1 VTQVELP
8 VGWQWKS
15 IGEVCRVIPGFAFK
29 SKDWTDTGI
38 PVIKIKNIQ
47 ADCSVNTSIC
57 DCIPSEIFTEK
68 LNKFVARKGDIL
80 IAMTGATAGK
90 VGRLL
95 ANESFL
101 INQRVAKLEPETI
114 GKDFFWGVV
123 SGRHYQELFFNLA
136 DGAAQ
141 PNMSGKQIEGVR
153 IPVPPPQTQE
163 KISVI
168 IGSYDDLIENN
179 TRRIEILEEMARRLY
194 EEWFVQFRFPGHE
207 GVEFKE
213 SELGLIPKSW
223 SVVKLEEI
231 CDLITDGA
239 HKSPPT
245 AETGMPMASVKDMH
259 DWGVDVSKC
268 RKISRSDY
276 DDLVRNNCKPMIG
289 DVLVA
294 KDGSYLKHIFSVE
307 KDQDLVLL
315 SSIAILRPINKSVSD
330 LLVCLLRHPETIARM
345 KGCVSGVAIPRII
358 LKDFRKFQIVFPS
371 QDLQEAW
378 LATASPLMRLCR
390 KLVDKNA
397 NLRAQRDLL
406 LPKLIS
412 GEIDVSDIPMP
423 T

>member
-1 VTQVELP
+1 M
-8 VGWQWKS
+8 
-15 IGEVCRVIPGFAFK
+15 
-29 SKDWTDTGI
+29 SKW
-38 PVIKIKNIQ
+38 PKYRIK
-47 ADCSVNTSIC
+47 DVCSVTSSTRIRSSEYQ
-57 DCIPSEIFTEK
+57 DDGVPFYRGKEIIEKQRGALKVSTDIYIPRERFEEVK
-68 LNKFVARKGDIL
+68 RKG
-80 IAMTGATAGK
+80 GAPKLGELLLTSVGTLGVPYVVRKGEEFYFKDGNLTWFRAFQGLHGK
-90 VGRLL
+90 YLYYWLL
-95 ANESFL
+95 SPL
-101 INQRVAKLEPETI
+101 
-114 GKDFFWGVV
+114 GKA
-123 SGRHYQELFFNLA
+123 EL
-136 DGAAQ
+136 
-141 PNMSGKQIEGVR
+141 KKCV
-153 IPVPPPQTQE
+153 
-163 KISVI
+163 
-168 IGSYDDLIENN
+168 IGSSQPAYTIVLLKEMEIDCPPLQIQHQITEILSAYDDLIENN

-194 EEWFVQFRFPGHE
+194 EEWFVQFRFPGYE
-207 GVEFKE
+207 GVKFKE
-213 SELGLIPKSW
+213 SELGIIPEGW
-223 SVVKLEEI
+223 SIVKLEEI

-245 AETGMPMASVKDMH
+245 AEIGMPMASVKDMH
-259 DWGVDVSKC
+259 DWGIDVSKC
-268 RKISRSDY
+268 RKISQPDY
-276 DDLVRNNCKPMIG
+276 DELVRNNCKPMVG

-358 LKDFRKFQIVFPS
+358 LKDFRKFQVVLPS

>member
-1 VTQVELP
+1 MPRKTLP
-8 VGWQWKS
+8 LSDICSRITSGGTPSRSHPEYYSSGADGHVW
-15 IGEVCRVIPGFAFK
+15 IK
-29 SKDWTDTGI
+29 SKELL
-38 PVIKIKNIQ
+38 
-47 ADCSVNTSIC
+47 DCSLAGSEERISDLGLQKSSAKYVEVGSVLVGMYGANVGQLGWLKSPATVNQAVCSLT
-57 DCIPSEIFTEK
+57 P
-68 LNKFVARKGDIL
+68 NPQVANHRWLFYALLKGREEL
-80 IAMTGATAGK
+80 
-90 VGRLL
+90 VSL
-95 ANESFL
+95 A
-101 INQRVAKLEPETI
+101 
-114 GKDFFWGVV
+114 
-123 SGRHYQELFFNLA
+123 H
-136 DGAAQ
+136 GAAQ
-141 PNMSGKQIEGVR
+141 QNISQEIIKKFEIE
-153 IPVPPPQTQE
+153 VPDLQE
-163 KISVI
+163 QQKVVVI
-168 IGSYDDLIENN
+168 LSAYDDLIENN

-276 DDLVRNNCKPMIG
+276 DELVRSNCKPMIG

>member
-1 VTQVELP
+1 MSWALKPFGDIASFKNGKSIKPGLSGEFPVYGANGIIGGANEWVYESSLILGRVGAYCGAVELCEGRFWP
-8 VGWQWKS
+8 SDNTIV
-15 IGEVCRVIPGFAFK
+15 V
-29 SKDWTDTGI
+29 
-38 PVIKIKNIQ
+38 Q
-47 ADCSVNTSIC
+47 AVEDSVTLKFLYYLLKHA
-57 DCIPSEIFTEK
+57 D
-68 LNKFVARKGDIL
+68 LNRY
-80 IAMTGATAGK
+80 AG
-90 VGRLL
+90 
-95 ANESFL
+95 
-101 INQRVAKLEPETI
+101 
-114 GKDFFWGVV
+114 
-123 SGRHYQELFFNLA
+123 
-136 DGAAQ
+136 GAAQ
-141 PNMSGKQIEGVR
+141 PLLTQSRLKPIEFLLPPLAVQSQIAA
-153 IPVPPPQTQE
+153 IL
-163 KISVI
+163 SA
-168 IGSYDDLIENN
+168 YDDLIENN

>member
-1 VTQVELP
+1 MSVFLEAPLETLCRKVTDGTHDSPKLLP
-8 VGWQWKS
+8 DGVPFIKGKHISQGYLNLDYCDYISREDHLKVIARSKPERGDTLFSNIGSVGDS
-15 IGEVCRVIPGFAFK
+15 AFVN
-29 SKDWTDTGI
+29 TDAEFS
-38 PVIKIKNIQ
+38 IKNV
-47 ADCSVNTSIC
+47 ALFKPDFERVVPKYLFYLLRSPSVLGGLLSIRSGSAQPF
-57 DCIPSEIFTEK
+57 IGLET
-68 LNKFVARKGDIL
+68 LRKYMVRYHGSL
-80 IAMTGATAGK
+80 STQ
-90 VGRLL
+90 
-95 ANESFL
+95 S
-101 INQRVAKLEPETI
+101 Q
-114 GKDFFWGVV
+114 VV
-123 SGRHYQELFFNLA
+123 SILSA
-136 DGAAQ
+136 
-141 PNMSGKQIEGVR
+141 
-153 IPVPPPQTQE
+153 
-163 KISVI
+163 
-168 IGSYDDLIENN
+168 YDDLIENN
-179 TRRIEILEEMARRLY
+179 TRRIEILEEIARRLY
-194 EEWFVQFRFPGHE
+194 EEWFVQFRFPGRE

-213 SELGLIPKSW
+213 SEFGLIPEGW

-259 DWGVDVSKC
+259 DWGIDVSKC
-268 RKISRSDY
+268 RKISQPDY
-276 DDLVRNNCKPMIG
+276 DALVRNNCKPMVG

-315 SSIAILRPINKSVSD
+315 SSIAILRPTNKSVSD

-358 LKDFRKFQIVFPS
+358 LKDFRKFQVVLPN
-371 QDLQEAW
+371 QGLQEAW
-378 LATASPLMRLCR
+378 LAIASPLMRLCR

>member
-1 VTQVELP
+1 MVLAKEFPVSIAQVNMTFNQDLKAVDPKGTVIDRSFLP
-8 VGWQWKS
+8 YLLLGHREGLRSLADEAAHGTKRIQ
-15 IGEVCRVIPGFAFK
+15 
-29 SKDWTDTGI
+29 TD
-38 PVIKIKNIQ
+38 
-47 ADCSVNTSIC
+47 
-57 DCIPSEIFTEK
+57 
-68 LNKFVARKGDIL
+68 
-80 IAMTGATAGK
+80 
-90 VGRLL
+90 RLL
-95 ANESFL
+95 AYKVEVPSPEV
-101 INQRVAKLEPETI
+101 QR
-114 GKDFFWGVV
+114 
-123 SGRHYQELFFNLA
+123 
-136 DGAAQ
+136 
-141 PNMSGKQIEGVR
+141 R
-153 IPVPPPQTQE
+153 IAS
-163 KISVI
+163 ILSA
-168 IGSYDDLIENN
+168 YDELIENN
-179 TRRIEILEEMARRLY
+179 TRRVEILEEMARRLY

-207 GVEFKE
+207 GVEFTD
-213 SELGLIPKSW
+213 SSLGLIPKGW

-259 DWGVDVSKC
+259 DWGIDVSKC

-276 DDLVRNNCKPMIG
+276 DELVRNNCKPMIG

-294 KDGSYLKHIFSVE
+294 KDGSYLKHIFSVG
-307 KDQDLVLL
+307 KDQDFVLL

-358 LKDFRKFQIVFPS
+358 LKDFRKFQVVLPS

-412 GEIDVSDIPMP
+412 GEIDVTDIPMP